1 MRTPYEHV
9 TIQTFHFTKST
20 AQFTKLCCFRA
31 SSPSTLAVNQKCIAM
46 KVFQKIRKSWLANG
60 AAICTSLV
68 MIISCTNAQANAP
81 TAPTPPSEK
90 SIKIALLLD
99 TSNSMDGLI
108 NQAKAQLWRI
118 VNRLSEAECE
128 GEVPTLQIALYEYGN
143 DRLVSSEGYIRQVV
157 GLTNDLD
164 LISSELFRLTTNGGS
179 EFCGHV
185 IQTSLNQLEWDDA
198 DDLQMIFI
206 AGNEPFSQ
214 GSVSYVEAC
223 TRALQSGV
231 VVNTIFCGDFN
242 QGINQ
247 MWKHGADITSGS
259 YMSINQNSQTVFIP
273 SPYDD
278 QITQLNSQLNT
289 TYIGYGVQGNARMQM
304 QVAQD
309 EAAESIATE
318 NLVQR
323 AASKSTFNYSN
334 GHWDLVDAYRDET
347 VDLDGIDQETLPEEF
362 RGMSTEELE
371 EAIEAK
377 MEERQQIQAQI
388 LELNQLREDFVAQEQ
403 ANLSRESQLG
413 AVMLQA
419 IQEQAESK
427 NFVFPE

>member
-1 MRTPYEHV
+1 
-9 TIQTFHFTKST
+9 
-20 AQFTKLCCFRA
+20 
-31 SSPSTLAVNQKCIAM
+31 M

-81 TAPTPPSEK
+81 TTPTPPPSEK

-128 GEVPTLQIALYEYGN
+128 GEVPTLEIALYEYGN

-214 GSVSYVEAC
+214 GSVPYVEAC
-223 TRALQSGV
+223 QKAASNGV

-278 QITQLNSQLNT
+278 QITQLNSRLNS
-289 TYIGYGVQGNARMQM
+289 TYIGYGSMGNARMQM
-304 QVAQD
+304 QVEQD
-309 EAAESIATE
+309 EAAESVASE

-334 GHWDLVDAYRDET
+334 SHWDLVDAYRDDVSSLGE
-347 VDLDGIDQETLPEEF
+347 VDKATLPAEF
-362 RGMSTEELE
+362 QNMSDEELE
-371 EAIEAK
+371 AAVQAK

-388 LELNQLREDFVAQEQ
+388 LELNRMREDFVAQEQ
-403 ANLSRESQLG
+403 ANQSGEAQLG
-413 AVMLQA
+413 AVMLEA
-419 IQEQAESK
+419 IQQQAESK

>member
-1 MRTPYEHV
+1 
-9 TIQTFHFTKST
+9 
-20 AQFTKLCCFRA
+20 
-31 SSPSTLAVNQKCIAM
+31 
-46 KVFQKIRKSWLANG
+46 
-60 AAICTSLV
+60 
-68 MIISCTNAQANAP
+68 
-81 TAPTPPSEK
+81 
-90 SIKIALLLD
+90 
-99 TSNSMDGLI
+99 MDGLI

-128 GEVPTLQIALYEYGN
+128 GEVPTLEIALYEYGN

-214 GSVSYVEAC
+214 GSVPYVEAC
-223 TRALQSGV
+223 QKAASNGV

-278 QITQLNSQLNT
+278 QITQLNSRLNS
-289 TYIGYGVQGNARMQM
+289 TYIGYGSMGNARMQM
-304 QVAQD
+304 QVEQD
-309 EAAESIATE
+309 EAAESVASE

-334 GHWDLVDAYRDET
+334 SHWDLVDAYRDDVSSLGE
-347 VDLDGIDQETLPEEF
+347 VDKATLPAEF
-362 RGMSTEELE
+362 QNMSDEELE
-371 EAIEAK
+371 AAVQAK

-388 LELNQLREDFVAQEQ
+388 LELNRMREDFVAQEQ
-403 ANLSRESQLG
+403 ANQSGEAQLG
-413 AVMLQA
+413 AVMLEA
-419 IQEQAESK
+419 IQQQAESK

>member
-1 MRTPYEHV
+1 M
-9 TIQTFHFTKST
+9 
-20 AQFTKLCCFRA
+20 
-31 SSPSTLAVNQKCIAM
+31 N
-46 KVFQKIRKSWLANG
+46 VFQKIRKSWLANG

-81 TAPTPPSEK
+81 TTPTPPPSEK

-128 GEVPTLQIALYEYGN
+128 GEVPTLEIALYEYGN

-214 GSVSYVEAC
+214 GSVPYVEAC
-223 TRALQSGV
+223 QKAASNGV

-278 QITQLNSQLNT
+278 QITQLNSRLNS
-289 TYIGYGVQGNARMQM
+289 TYIGYGSMGNARMQM
-304 QVAQD
+304 QVEQD
-309 EAAESIATE
+309 EAAESVASE

-334 GHWDLVDAYRDET
+334 SHWDLVDAYRDDESSLGE
-347 VDLDGIDQETLPEEF
+347 VDKTTLPAEF
-362 RGMSTEELE
+362 QNMSDEELE
-371 EAIEAK
+371 AAVQAK

-388 LELNQLREDFVAQEQ
+388 LELNRMREDFVAQEQ
-403 ANLSRESQLG
+403 ANQSGEAQLG
-413 AVMLQA
+413 AVMLEA
-419 IQEQAESK
+419 IQQQAESK